1 MTFNEVHKLIKK
13 GDAVALRHAL
23 DEGVS
28 PNLANQ
34 FSWTLLMLAA
44 MEGDICI
51 GELFVSRGAVLDTT
65 NDFGETALSLAAHAG
80 HLPFTRLLL
89 SNGASIEL
97 SSTWTQSRGLDQ
109 IYVGSSQ
116 RQNRIGSGA
125 PDSCWQFNKPRR
137 TFTMMGR
144 SSRGFAS
151 YT

>member
-1 MTFNEVHKLIKK
+1 
-13 GDAVALRHAL
+13 
-23 DEGVS
+23 VS

-89 SNGASIEL
+89 SNGASMNCHPHGHSLEDWIRFTSGLPKDKIESVL
-97 SSTWTQSRGLDQ
+97 ALLTRAGNSTNPAEHLQ
-109 IYVGSSQ
+109 
-116 RQNRIGSGA
+116 
-125 PDSCWQFNKPRR
+125 
-137 TFTMMGR
+137 
-144 SSRGFAS
+144 
-151 YT
+151 